1 MITKHEKK
9 VGEYILV
16 WERDDEEINAR
27 NFRDNNL
34 YIEGVWN
41 MSDTL
46 GRTDTCVGMTVT
58 GENTFSFVTF
68 SGLKYEMSVTNGKVE
83 LISKQITK

>member
-1 MITKHEKK
+1 MIKKYKNK
-9 VGEYILV
+9 VGGLNLV
-16 WERDDEEINAR
+16 WEWDEEETFAG

-34 YIEGVWN
+34 YIEGIWN

-58 GENTFSFVTF
+58 GERTFSFVTF
-68 SGLKYEMSVTNGKVE
+68 SGIKYEMAVSNGKVK
-83 LISKQITK
+83 LVSKQITK

>member
-1 MITKHEKK
+1 MITRHEKR
-9 VGEYILV
+9 VGGYILV
-16 WERDDEEINAR
+16 WERDDEETYAG
-27 NFRDNNL
+27 NFKDNNL

-58 GENTFSFVTF
+58 GENTFCFVTF
-68 SGLKYEMSVTNGKVE
+68 SGIKYEMSVTNRKVE